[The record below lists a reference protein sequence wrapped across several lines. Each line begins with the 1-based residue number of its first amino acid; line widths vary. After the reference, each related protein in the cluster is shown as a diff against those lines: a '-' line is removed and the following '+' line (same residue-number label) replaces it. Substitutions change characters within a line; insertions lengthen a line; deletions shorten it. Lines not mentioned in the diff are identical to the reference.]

1 MAPRITASAA
11 PQLAN
16 SRYRVRRR
24 AVLTLIAGAGAW
36 PLAARAQ
43 QTTKVPR
50 IGHLGPHAPDAPFAR
65 RNLDAFRQG
74 LQDLGYIDGQ
84 NIAVEYRFADSKF
97 DRLPGLAAELVG
109 LQVDLIV
116 AGPTVAAI
124 AAKNATKT
132 VPIVV
137 HNVGDPVGL
146 GLVASLARPGGNV
159 TGLSYS
165 VGLETIVKG
174 LELFKDAVPDLNRVA
189 VLSNPAN
196 PAQPLAKAQLEIAA
210 RTLGVQLRQLEV
222 RGPDEYDAVFS
233 TMATERVAALFV
245 VAEGLFARYAARL
258 ADLAL
263 KNRLPS
269 MYGLR
274 ENVEAGGLMSYGPD
288 TADQTRRAA
297 AFVDKILRGA
307 KPADLPM
314 QQPTRFE
321 LVINARTARALGLDI
336 PQSLLA
342 VADEVIE

>member
-1 MAPRITASAA
+1 MGRREV
-11 PQLAN
+11 LA
-16 SRYRVRRR
+16 
-24 AVLTLIAGAGAW
+24 LIAGAGAW
-36 PLAARAQ
+36 PLTARAQ
-43 QTTKVPR
+43 QTTKVAR
-50 IGHLGPHAPDAPFAR
+50 VGHLAPHSPDASLTR
-65 RNLDAFRQG
+65 RVLNAFRQG
-74 LQDLGYIDGQ
+74 LQDLGYIEGQ
-84 NIAVEYRFADSKF
+84 NIAIEYRFAESKF
-97 DRLPGLAAELVG
+97 DRLPGLAAELIR
-109 LQVDLIV
+109 LQVDILV

-124 AAKNATKT
+124 AAKNATAT
-132 VPIVV
+132 IPIVV
-137 HNVGDPVGL
+137 HNVGDPVRL

-159 TGLSYS
+159 TGLAYS
-165 VGLETIVKG
+165 IGLQTIVKG
-174 LELFKDAVPDLNRVA
+174 LELFKDVVPDLHRVA

-196 PAQPLAKAQLEIAA
+196 PSQALAVGDLEIAA
-210 RTLGVQLRQLEV
+210 RTLGVQLQQLEA
-222 RGPDEYDAVFS
+222 RDPDEFDSAFAA
-233 TMATERVAALFV
+233 MAKERVAALFV

-288 TADQTRRAA
+288 IADQSRRAA

-314 QQPTRFE
+314 QQPTKFE